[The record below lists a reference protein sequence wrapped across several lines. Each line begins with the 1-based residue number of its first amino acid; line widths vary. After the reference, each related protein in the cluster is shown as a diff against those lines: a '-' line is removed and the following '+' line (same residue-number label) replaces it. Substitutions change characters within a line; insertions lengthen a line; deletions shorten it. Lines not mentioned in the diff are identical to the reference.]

1 MRFLVFITIVV
12 VFAYTANGQTCNC
25 ESNFEW
31 MKKTFEEN
39 DAGFQYIID
48 KKGQAAYDIHN
59 QLILEKVKEAK
70 TFTECSK
77 LLNEWLKFFRS
88 GHIGIQ
94 LNVQTSNDT
103 VEYKTETWEG
113 DISQFEK
120 YIATKTD
127 ADFEGVWE
135 TSPYKIGIKKEGENY
150 IGFIIESGVESW
162 KRGMVKLKIEQNS
175 DTLKSI
181 FYMRDHSPDESDK
194 PKLIGK
200 NYLQIGQWT
209 LKRLSPVFPP
219 DSLGNYYE
227 SMNAQKPYLEEL
239 NSNTL
244 YFRIPSFS
252 GSEKPAI
259 DSLITANKEKILKTK
274 NLIIDVRD
282 NGGGNDDSYY
292 ELLPF
297 LYTNPIRTIGLE
309 YLSTQ
314 HNNQRMLDF
323 AAATNDEKAKQW
335 FKEKYDKLQSKLG
348 EFVNLDD
355 EAVSIRRYDTV
366 YEYPKNVGIIV
377 SKECGSTTEQFL
389 LDAKQS
395 KKVKVF
401 GTNTFG
407 ALDFSN
413 MYSAESPCK
422 EFMLRYCLT
431 RRLWVPNVTIDNVG
445 LQPDYYLD
453 ESIPQYKWVEFVNG
467 ILNQ

>member
-1 MRFLVFITIVV
+1 MRFLVFITMAV
-12 VFAYTANGQTCNC
+12 VFAYTANGQDCNC

-31 MKKTFEEN
+31 LKKTFEEN

-48 KKGQAAYDIHN
+48 KKGQAAYDVHN
-59 QLILEKVKEAK
+59 QMMLEKIKEAK
-70 TFTECSK
+70 TPTECAK
-77 LLNEWLKFFRS
+77 LLSEWLKFFRS
-88 GHIGIQ
+88 GHIWIQ
-94 LNVQTSNDT
+94 LMSPTINETG
-103 VEYKTETWEG
+103 EYKSEMWEG

-120 YIATKTD
+120 YIATKKG

-135 TSPYKIGIKKEGENY
+135 TSPYKIGIKKEGANY

-162 KRGMVKLKIEQNS
+162 KQGMVKLKIKQADDKLES
-175 DTLKSI
+175 T
-181 FYMRDHSPDESDK
+181 FYMRDHSIDESDN
-194 PKLIGK
+194 PKLVGK

-209 LKRLSPVFPP
+209 LKRLSPFFPP

-227 SMNAQKPYLEEL
+227 SMNAEKPYLEEL
-239 NSNTL
+239 NANTL
-244 YFRIPSFS
+244 YFRIPSFA
-252 GSEKPAI
+252 GREKSAI
-259 DSLITANKEKILKTK
+259 DSVIAVNKDKILKTK
-274 NLIIDVRD
+274 NLIIDVRY

-297 LYTNPIRTIGLE
+297 LYTNPIRTIELE

-314 HNNQRMLDF
+314 HNNQRMLDIS
-323 AAATNDEKAKQW
+323 ASTNDEKEKQR
-335 FKEKYDKLQSKLG
+335 FKEEYDTLQSRLG
-348 EFVNLDD
+348 EFVNLDG
-355 EAVSIRRYDTV
+355 ETVSIRRYDTI
-366 YEYPKNVGIIV
+366 YEYPKYVGIIV

-407 ALDFSN
+407 AIDFSN

-422 EFMLRYCLT
+422 EFMLGYCLT

-445 LQPDYYLD
+445 LQPDFYLD
-453 ESIPQYKWVEFVNG
+453 ESIPPYKWVEFVNET
-467 ILNQ
+467 LNQ